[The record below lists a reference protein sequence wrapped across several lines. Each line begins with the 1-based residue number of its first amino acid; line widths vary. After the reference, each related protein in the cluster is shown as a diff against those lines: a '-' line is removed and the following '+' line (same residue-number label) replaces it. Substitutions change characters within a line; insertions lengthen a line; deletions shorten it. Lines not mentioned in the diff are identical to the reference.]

1 MKKLQL
7 TFFLLCIAVSTMVQW
22 STSSTN
28 IYNMNS
34 GNVGIGT
41 TNPTSVLDVKGVLS
55 LRPKTNDDAWFHFY
69 DDDNV
74 KRWGW
79 RIK

>member
-7 TFFLLCIAVSTMVQW
+7 TFFLLCIAVSTMAQW

-28 IYNMNS
+28 IYNTNS

-41 TNPTSVLDVKGVLS
+41 ISPSEKLDVNGDVVIQGSFKE
-55 LRPKTNDDAWFHFY
+55 RQ
-69 DDDNV
+69 
-74 KRWGW
+74 
-79 RIK
+79 